1 MVQFVYPDGD
11 GNVRALF
18 GVFDGHST
26 KAAAQFSSA
35 ELPGF
40 IERRLRVLDVQERKL
55 RTVDAPSGSFAKFFE
70 QRSKLVKEALA
81 AAFLDAD
88 RFFLSESVVLHL
100 INGGQRQS
108 LERCFSGACALV
120 ALIDRDTLYIAN
132 AGDCRAVIGVEVTV
146 DGHDEENFDTFLHY
160 PDGTK
165 TAIIASVLSSDHN
178 TDNHREIARI
188 RAEKPVEID
197 LFVGGR
203 LKGIL
208 KPTRHIGGALM
219 KEPIAKRFIRNDT
232 LTEDWNPPYTTATPE
247 VTHRTLTSSDR
258 FIIMGS
264 DGLWDLLSSQEA
276 VSLVV
281 EYDHLKREKAIPAE
295 LNVCTFIIERALS
308 RASLSLQAYANTNP
322 STSHQPTSSH
332 LNEQNGDSKS
342 SEEIFETSGEISS
355 QNGNNSQTGNST
367 ETFENGHSSGNLE
380 SISNQPQSSDLSD
393 SSVLDPTNTS
403 KDTAEKSEELSELER
418 LCTILSLPAHQR
430 RDVYDDISVTV
441 VYLDSGRREQAGTA
455 MGQLANWPC
464 PSFPSSVDRIAKL
477 RKALPLAKGPLGRL
491 LATNTSEAKDIKQYL
506 EECWPDRHLDRW
518 TAQSLTTRK
527 FLKSFGIE
535 LAPSNTPLH
544 PSAAKQHQLRDSSFD
559 ITAHDMTHDANEG
572 EHSGS
577 DSSDSSEHIESPKPS
592 KAAPTN
598 LLQLPVSA
606 SHFASSSAGSVA
618 SSSSASS
625 LAPTPA
631 SSTSTSAST
640 TPISSISLMD
650 MNMGPRS

>member
-55 RTVDAPSGSFAKFFE
+55 RTVDAPSGSFAKFFTE
-70 QRSKLVKEALA
+70 RAKLVKEALA

-132 AGDCRAVIGVEVTV
+132 AGDCRAVMGVEVKV
-146 DGHDEENFDTFLHY
+146 EGDEENFDTFLHY

-165 TAIIASVLSSDHN
+165 TAIIAAVLSNDHN

-188 RAEKPVEID
+188 RAEKPLEID
-197 LFVGGR
+197 LFVSGR

-219 KEPIAKRFIRNDT
+219 KEPIAKRFIRNDS

-247 VTHRTLTSSDR
+247 VTHRTLSASDR

-264 DGLWDLLSSQEA
+264 DGLWDLLSPQEA

-281 EYDHLKREKAIPAE
+281 EYDHLKREKTIPVE

-308 RASLSLQAYANTNP
+308 RASLSLEAYMPTNTSTEPQP
-322 STSHQPTSSH
+322 SSSQ

-342 SEEIFETSGEISS
+342 LDETFETSGEISS
-355 QNGNNSQTGNST
+355 QNGNNGNST
-367 ETFENGHSSGNLE
+367 QVSQNGNSHRNLE
-380 SISNQPQSSDLSD
+380 SITNSSLPSEAMD
-393 SSVLDPTNTS
+393 SSVRDTLNAS
-403 KDTAEKSEELSELER
+403 KDGEEKSAELSELER
-418 LCTILSLPAHQR
+418 LCTILNLPAHQR

-535 LAPSNTPLH
+535 LAPSNAPLH

-559 ITAHDMTHDANEG
+559 LPPLDPSNSNDG
-572 EHSGS
+572 ELCGS
-577 DSSDSSEHIESPKPS
+577 DSSGDDAAQREHIESPKPS
-592 KAAPTN
+592 KASSSN

-618 SSSSASS
+618 SSSASS
-625 LAPTPA
+625 LVPTPA

-650 MNMGPRS
+650 MGPRS